1 MILIV
6 CCSLWEPAL
15 QKSDFISLLTLDIIK
30 TVLFL
35 RETKLLV
42 LKLQL
47 NCQVGKQLG
56 DKFKICIEAQV
67 DKFIPLRAQLWSAS
81 VSGVCKENKH
91 VLILPQNKMPN
102 MKKYSIL
109 KQKWLN
115 ESAQEEK
122 SVSRVPPLYPL
133 WPWVGWKCAHKRTQ
147 PEPFIHC
154 WAFTSSQ
161 IKHDWTSSSGADC
174 HLFLYGNVLHSL
186 FRPTSLLERFFTLI
200 CHLKKT
206 QQSQIRGGE

>member
-6 CCSLWEPAL
+6 FCSLWEPAL
-15 QKSDFISLLTLDIIK
+15 QKSDFISFLTLRHNK
-30 TVLFL
+30 NCSFPQGNTVTNS
-35 RETKLLV
+35 ESEQEHKLT
-42 LKLQL
+42 
-47 NCQVGKQLG
+47 NSY
-56 DKFKICIEAQV
+56 
-67 DKFIPLRAQLWSAS
+67 PLRAQLWSAS
-81 VSGVCKENKH
+81 VSGVYKENRH

-102 MKKYSIL
+102 MKKYL
-109 KQKWLN
+109 VERKWLN
-115 ESAQEEK
+115 ESAQEDK

-161 IKHDWTSSSGADC
+161 IKHDWTSPSSGADC

-186 FRPTSLLERFFTLI
+186 FHPSSLLERFFTLI
-200 CHLKKT
+200 CHFKKKN
-206 QQSQIRGGE
+206 QGRRIIENSSGQIHRSESNFE